1 MKAKSVFLRI
11 IRYGLLIV
19 LILAILYLLVAGD
32 FSVQT
37 LLAFTP
43 KDPIKAA
50 IVLLLLYA
58 FKSATVFFPIIILQI
73 AAGHLFSPL
82 MALGINLA
90 GLLIVLTIPYGI
102 GHFGGIDAIQ
112 KVVQKYPR
120 LGEIIDK
127 QQEGPFFLCFFLR
140 VISCLPGDIV
150 TMYLGATR
158 MPFWKNIV
166 AGTLGVLPGMVLATL
181 LGSSIQ
187 DPKSPAFWISAILMV
202 TLSLSSLLL
211 YYIYRR
217 RLRAKKQ
224 PDEQTNTSTS

>member
-1 MKAKSVFLRI
+1 MKAKSFFLRI
-11 IRYGLLIV
+11 IRYGLLGLIV
-19 LILAILYLLVAGD
+19 LAILFLLATGD
-32 FSVQT
+32 FSVQA
-37 LLAFTP
+37 LLEFTP
-43 KDPIKAA
+43 EDPTKAA

-58 FKSATVFFPIIILQI
+58 LKSATIFFPIIVLEI

-82 MALGINLA
+82 VALGINFA
-90 GLLIVLTIPYGI
+90 GILIVLTIPYGI

-158 MPFWKNIV
+158 MPFWKNII
-166 AGTLGVLPGMVLATL
+166 AGTLGILPGMILATF

-187 DPKSPAFWISAILMV
+187 DPESPAFWISAILMV
-202 TLSLSSLLL
+202 TLSLLSLLL
-211 YYIYRR
+211 YYLYRR
-217 RLRAKKQ
+217 RLHTKA
-224 PDEQTNTSTS
+224 QTNEQKNTTIS